1 LKKLILFAVLLGVK
15 CIIIFFLM
23 IYCPG
28 CGTYI
33 SAEKFYYRPENY
45 VEITQNDLI
54 QYPYVHKAIKNL
66 ESEFKVPDKGDDSTH
81 EFMKILRE
89 NNRTQNIEI
98 GSEYYRIRMISAD

>member
-1 LKKLILFAVLLGVK
+1 MKK
-15 CIIIFFLM
+15 IIIFAASLVIICIGVFFYV
-23 IYCPG
+23 IYCPE

-33 SAEKFYYRPENY
+33 SAEKLDHKPETY

-54 QYPYVHKAIKNL
+54 RYPYVQKAINDPGR
-66 ESEFKVPDKGDDSTH
+66 EIKVPFNGGSTH
-81 EFMKILRE
+81 EFMKILWE